1 MRSHQIPPTAPQRSL
16 RAAVLDI
23 AGGIALF
30 VLLFA
35 VLHLPIMT

>member
-1 MRSHQIPPTAPQRSL
+1 MRRHQTQTSSPQPSL
-16 RAAVLDI
+16 RAAVLDV